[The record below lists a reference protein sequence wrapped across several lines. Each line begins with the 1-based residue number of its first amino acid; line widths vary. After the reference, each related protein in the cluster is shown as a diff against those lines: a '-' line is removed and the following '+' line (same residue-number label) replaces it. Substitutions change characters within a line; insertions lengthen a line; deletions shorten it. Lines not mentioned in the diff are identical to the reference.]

1 MKLTEK
7 HIISKGHIYYD
18 KLDRLCFLSKNL
30 YNATLYAI
38 RQHYFNTK
46 KYLSYGNVNK
56 QFVLED
62 NHDYRQLPAA
72 TSQQVQ
78 RQVDAMFRSFF
89 RAIKSPKMKG
99 KTVHIPGYKDKIDG
113 RYVVTYT
120 GQQVSLKDGVVKFKD
135 KEKNLYS
142 FNTKCDNISEVKIVP
157 KSDYISVNIIYN
169 IPDVVPVQ
177 DNGRYASI
185 DLGIDNLVTVTS
197 TCSNAEII
205 DGRRLKSINQFYNK
219 KVAALQSKLVQ
230 DKHTSKR
237 IRQITRRRNFK
248 VEDYLNKASSYVV
261 NQAVSNNICTLIV
274 GYNKGWKQDT
284 NMGKK
289 NNQKFVD
296 IPYLKLLH
304 MLEYKCKMHGIKF
317 VTIEES
323 YTSKCS
329 YYDNEDLCFHTIYA
343 GMRKK
348 RGLFVTSKGVKI
360 NADVNGALN
369 IMRKRNNDAGIE
381 DQPVD
386 KRLVLN
392 PVRIE
397 IF

>member
-1 MKLTEK
+1 MKLTER

-46 KYLSYGNVNK
+46 EYLSYGNVNK

-62 NHDYRQLPAA
+62 NPDYRQLPAA

-78 RQVDAMFRSFF
+78 RQVDVMFRSFF

-99 KTVHIPGYKDKIDG
+99 KTVHIPGYKDKTNG
-113 RYVVTYT
+113 RYVVTYA
-120 GQQVSLKDGVVKFKD
+120 GQHVSLKDGVVKFRD

-142 FNTKCDNISEVKIVP
+142 FKTKCDNIAEVKIVP
-157 KSDYISVNIIYN
+157 KLDYISVNIIYN
-169 IPDVVPVQ
+169 IPDVAPVQ

-185 DLGIDNLVTVTS
+185 DLGIDNFITVAS

-205 DGRRLKSINQFYNK
+205 DGRSLKSINQFYNK
-219 KVAALQSKLVQ
+219 KVAALQSKLEQ
-230 DKHTSKR
+230 GKHTSKR
-237 IRQITRRRNFK
+237 IRQITRRRNFRI
-248 VEDYLNKASSYVV
+248 EDYMNKASSYIV

-304 MLEYKCKMHGIKF
+304 MLEYKCKIHGIKF
-317 VTIEES
+317 VIIEES

-329 YYDNEDLCFHTIYA
+329 YYDNEDICFHTSYI
-343 GMRKK
+343 GTRKK
-348 RGLFVTSKGVKI
+348 RGLFVTNDGIKI
-360 NADVNGALN
+360 NSDVNGALN

-381 DQPVD
+381 NQPVD

>member
-1 MKLTEK
+1 
-7 HIISKGHIYYD
+7 
-18 KLDRLCFLSKNL
+18 
-30 YNATLYAI
+30 
-38 RQHYFNTK
+38 
-46 KYLSYGNVNK
+46 
-56 QFVLED
+56 VLED
-62 NHDYRQLPAA
+62 NTDYRQLPAA

-99 KTVHIPGYKDKIDG
+99 KTVHIPGYKDKTDG
-113 RYVVTYT
+113 RYVVTYI
-120 GQQVSLKDGVVKFKD
+120 GQKVSLKDGVVKFRD
-135 KEKNLYS
+135 KEKNVYS
-142 FNTKCDNISEVKIVP
+142 FKTKCDNIVEVKIVP
-157 KSDYISVNIIYN
+157 KLDYISVNIIYN
-169 IPDVVPVQ
+169 IPDVAPVQ

-185 DLGIDNLVTVTS
+185 DLGIDNLMTVAS

-219 KVAALQSKLVQ
+219 KVATLQSKLEQ
-230 DKHTSKR
+230 DRHTSNR

-261 NQAVSNNICTLIV
+261 NQAVSNNICALIV

-304 MLEYKCKMHGIKF
+304 MLEYKCKIHGIKF
-317 VTIEES
+317 VAIEES

-329 YYDNEDLCFHTIYA
+329 YYDNEDICFHTTYA
-343 GMRKK
+343 GTRKK
-348 RGLFVTSKGVKI
+348 RGLFVTNKGVRI
-360 NADVNGALN
+360 NADINGALN
-369 IMRKRNNDAGIE
+369 IMRKCNNDAGM

>member
-7 HIISKGHIYYD
+7 HIIYKGHIYYD
-18 KLDRLCFLSKNL
+18 KLDKLCFLSKNL
-30 YNATLYAI
+30 YNTTLYAI

-46 KYLSYGNVNK
+46 EYLSYGNVNK

-62 NHDYRQLPAA
+62 NPDYRQLPAA
-72 TSQQVQ
+72 TSQQIQ
-78 RQVDAMFRSFF
+78 RQVDAMFRTFF
-89 RAIKSPKMKG
+89 KAIKSPKMKG
-99 KTVHIPGYKDKIDG
+99 KTVHIPGYKDKTNG

-120 GQQVSLKDGVVKFKD
+120 GQQVRLKDGVVRFKD
-135 KEKNLYS
+135 KEKNLYL
-142 FNTKCDNISEVKIVP
+142 FNTKCDNIAELKIVP
-157 KSDYISVNIIYN
+157 KLDYISVNIIYN
-169 IPDVVPVQ
+169 IPDVVQVQ

-185 DLGIDNLVTVTS
+185 DLGIDNLMTVVS

-205 DGRRLKSINQFYNK
+205 DGKRLKSINQFYNK
-219 KVAALQSKLVQ
+219 KVAAIQSKLEQ
-230 DKHTSKR
+230 DIHTSKH
-237 IRQITRRRNFK
+237 IKQITRRRNFK

-261 NQAVSNNICTLIV
+261 NQAVSDNICTLIV

-284 NMGKK
+284 NIGKK

-296 IPYLKLLH
+296 IPYLRLLH
-304 MLEYKCKMHGIKF
+304 MLEYKCKMYGIKF

-343 GMRKK
+343 GTRKK
-348 RGLFVTSKGVKI
+348 RGLFVTSKGIKI

-369 IMRKRNNDAGIE
+369 IMRKRNNDAGIK

-397 IF
+397 FF